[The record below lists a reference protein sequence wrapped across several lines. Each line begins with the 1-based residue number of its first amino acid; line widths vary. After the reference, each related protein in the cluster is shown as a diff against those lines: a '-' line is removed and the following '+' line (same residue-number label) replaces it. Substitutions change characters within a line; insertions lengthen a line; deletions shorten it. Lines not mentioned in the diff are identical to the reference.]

1 LSFVLDAKQFKII
14 TGAGRE
20 VLPNHVEQYNI
31 IQDNRSKTVT
41 VAKYEHRQLGPR
53 EMYFLNGNE
62 AIINGRGRYVLTKSA
77 SVQGAVIIDLSKV
90 KDEESSTAE

>member
-1 LSFVLDAKQFKII
+1 MSFVLDAKQFKII

-62 AIINGRGRYVLTKSA
+62 AIINGRGRYVLTKSPNNK
-77 SVQGAVIIDLSKV
+77 GAVLIDLSKV
-90 KDEESSTAE
+90 EEEKE